1 MALAWLALAGF
12 RSYPELMWTPSAGVN
27 LLVGGNGVGKT
38 NLLEAVGM
46 VFTGASFRG
55 APDRALVAVGRD
67 MAAVRGGTDD
77 AAPHTIELVVHR
89 TERRQLLV
97 NGSRP
102 GRVSDLA
109 GAGRVLVFIPE
120 HLDLV
125 KGGPARRREWLDE
138 TAGLLWPLARA
149 DQGEYQK
156 TLRHRN
162 AFLKTGD
169 REDRVTLEVWDH
181 RLAISGA
188 RVMAA
193 RARAFQQVAKSL
205 TRAVSAI
212 AGIEEQMSIDYRSGW
227 GGGLDPSVG
236 TADWE
241 LSLQNALERCRKR
254 DFSVG
259 STTVGLHRDD
269 PILTLNHHDARLY
282 ASQGEQRTLAV
293 ALRLGVFQ
301 AVEES
306 AGSRPILVLDDV
318 FSELDRRRAEALVR
332 WLPAT
337 QTFISAVEE
346 GKTPIRGDVW
356 RVTPGCLR

>member
-12 RSYPELMWTPSAGVN
+12 RSYPELQWTPSAGVN
-27 LLVGGNGVGKT
+27 LVVGGNGVGKT

-46 VFTGASFRG
+46 LFTGASFRG
-55 APDRALVAVGRD
+55 APDRALVAAGRD

-89 TERRQLLV
+89 TERRRLLL

-102 GRVSDLA
+102 ARLSDLA

-125 KGGPARRREWLDE
+125 KGGPTRRREWLDE

-149 DQGEYQK
+149 DQAEYQK

-193 RARAFQQVAKSL
+193 RARAFHQVARPV
-205 TRAVSAI
+205 TRAVSDI
-212 AGIEEQMSIDYRSGW
+212 AGMNERMSIDYRSDW
-227 GGGLDPSVG
+227 GGGLDPAVA

-241 LSLQNALERCRKR
+241 RCLQESLEGRRTR
-254 DFSVG
+254 DFLVG

-269 PILTLNHHDARLY
+269 PILTLNDHDARLY
-282 ASQGEQRTLAV
+282 ASQGEQRTLAL
-293 ALRLGVFQ
+293 ALRLGVFES
-301 AVEES
+301 VEEA
-306 AGSRPILVLDDV
+306 AGAPPILVLDDV
-318 FSELDRRRAEALVR
+318 FSELDRDRAEALVE

-346 GKTPIRGDVW
+346 EKTPIAGDVW
-356 RVTPGCLR
+356 RVTPGSVR

>member
-12 RSYPELMWTPSAGVN
+12 RSYPELQWTPSAGVN
-27 LLVGGNGVGKT
+27 LVVGGNGVGKT

-46 VFTGASFRG
+46 LFTGASFRG

-67 MAAVRGGTDD
+67 VAAVRGGTDD
-77 AAPHTIELVVHR
+77 TAPHTIELMVHR
-89 TERRQLLV
+89 TERRRLLL

-102 GRVSDLA
+102 ARASDLA

-125 KGGPARRREWLDE
+125 KGGPARRRDWLDE

-149 DQGEYQK
+149 DQTDYQK

-169 REDRVTLEVWDH
+169 REDHVTLEVWDH
-181 RLAISGA
+181 RLAVSGA

-193 RARAFQQVAKSL
+193 RARAFHQVAKPV
-205 TRAVSAI
+205 TRAVSTI
-212 AGIEEQMSIDYRSGW
+212 AGMSEQLWIDYRSDW
-227 GGGLDPSVG
+227 GGGLDRTVA

-241 LSLQNALERCRKR
+241 RRLQNALERRRKR
-254 DFSVG
+254 DFLVG
-259 STTVGLHRDD
+259 STTVGLHRDE

-282 ASQGEQRTLAV
+282 ASQGEQRTLAL

-301 AVEES
+301 AVEEA
-306 AGSRPILVLDDV
+306 AGCRPILVLDDV
-318 FSELDRRRAEALVR
+318 FSELDRDRAEALVD

-346 GKTPIRGDVW
+346 EKTPIGGDVW
-356 RVTPGCLR
+356 RVTPGYVR

>member
-12 RSYPELMWTPSAGVN
+12 RSYPELRWTPSPGVN
-27 LLVGGNGVGKT
+27 LVVGGNGVGKT

-46 VFTGASFRG
+46 IFTGASFRG
-55 APDRALVAVGRD
+55 APDQALVAVGRD
-67 MAAVRGGTDD
+67 TAAVRGGTDD

-89 TERRQLLV
+89 TERRRLLL

-102 GRVSDLA
+102 ARVSELA

-120 HLDLV
+120 HLELV
-125 KGGPARRREWLDE
+125 KGGPAQRRNWLDE

-149 DQGEYQK
+149 DQAEYQK

-193 RARAFQQVAKSL
+193 RARAIHQVANPVA
-205 TRAVSAI
+205 RAVSAI
-212 AGIEEQMSIDYRSGW
+212 AGMSEQMSIDYRSDW
-227 GGGLDPSVG
+227 GGRLDPTVA
-236 TADWE
+236 TAEWE
-241 LSLQNALERCRKR
+241 RCLQSALEGRRNR
-254 DFSVG
+254 DFLVG
-259 STTVGLHRDD
+259 STTVGPHRDE
-269 PILTLNHHDARLY
+269 PILTLNHQDARLY
-282 ASQGEQRTLAV
+282 ASQGEQRTLAL
-293 ALRLGVFQ
+293 ALRLGVFG
-301 AVEES
+301 AVEEA

-318 FSELDRRRAEALVR
+318 FSELDRDRAEALVE

-346 GKTPIRGDVW
+346 EKTPIGGDVW
-356 RVTPGCLR
+356 RVTPGSLI

>member
-12 RSYPELMWTPSAGVN
+12 RSYPELQWTPSPGVN

-38 NLLEAVGM
+38 NLLEAVGIM
-46 VFTGASFRG
+46 FTGASFRG
-55 APDRALVAVGRD
+55 APDRALVAVDRQ

-89 TERRQLLV
+89 TERRRLLL

-102 GRVSDLA
+102 ARLGDLA
-109 GAGRVLVFIPE
+109 AAGRVLVFIPE
-120 HLDLV
+120 HLELV

-149 DQGEYQK
+149 DQAEYQK

-169 REDRVTLEVWDH
+169 TGDTVTLEVWDQ

-193 RARAFQQVAKSL
+193 RARAFHRVVKPV
-205 TRAVSAI
+205 REAVSAI
-212 AGIEEQMSIDYRSGW
+212 AGLDEPASIDYQSGW
-227 GGGLDPSVG
+227 GGRLDPAVVTS
-236 TADWE
+236 DWE
-241 LSLQNALERCRKR
+241 QSLQKALESRRKR
-254 DFSVG
+254 DFLVG
-259 STTVGLHRDD
+259 ATTVGLHRDE
-269 PILTLNHHDARLY
+269 PVLTLNHQDARLY
-282 ASQGEQRTLAV
+282 ASQGEQRTLAL
-293 ALRLGVFQ
+293 ALRLGVFA
-301 AVEES
+301 AVEEA
-306 AGSRPILVLDDV
+306 AGSSPILVLDDV
-318 FSELDRRRAEALVR
+318 FSELDRDRGEALVE

-337 QTFISAVEE
+337 QTFISAVDEDR
-346 GKTPIRGDVW
+346 TPIGGDVW
-356 RVTPGCLR
+356 QVTPGSLR

>member
-12 RSYPELMWTPSAGVN
+12 RSYPELQWQPSAGVN
-27 LLVGGNGVGKT
+27 LVVGGNGVGKT
-38 NLLEAVGM
+38 NLLEAVGIL
-46 VFTGASFRG
+46 FTGVSFRG

-89 TERRQLLV
+89 TERRKLLL

-102 GRVSDLA
+102 ARVGDLA

-120 HLDLV
+120 HLELV
-125 KGGPARRREWLDE
+125 KGGPAQRRDWLDE

-149 DQGEYQK
+149 DQAEYQK

-181 RLAISGA
+181 RLAMSGA

-193 RARAFQQVAKSL
+193 RALAFHEVAGPV
-205 TRAVSAI
+205 RQAVSSI
-212 AGIEEQMSIDYRSGW
+212 AGVSEQISIDYRSDW
-227 GGGLDPSVG
+227 GGGLDPGVA
-236 TADWE
+236 TTEWE
-241 LSLQNALERCRKR
+241 RCLQSALERRRNR

-259 STTVGLHRDD
+259 ATTVGLHRDE
-269 PILTLNHHDARLY
+269 PVLTLNHHDARLY
-282 ASQGEQRTLAV
+282 ASQGEQRTLAL
-293 ALRLGVFQ
+293 ALRLGVFG
-301 AVEES
+301 AVEEV

-318 FSELDRRRAEALVR
+318 FSELDRDRAEALVE

-346 GKTPIRGDVW
+346 DKTPIGGDVW
-356 RVTPGCLR
+356 RVTPGSLG